1 MSRYETEMINKSQ
14 RVLSSGSII
23 DPIEKLRHLC
33 LARGA
38 TGIVGLGRAFRRM
51 DNDGSKQ
58 LNQEEFIQGI
68 EETGL
73 ELTTEEAIELFKFYI
88 SRFDRDGSGSID
100 VSEFIVTIRPNM
112 SQQREAAVELAYKK
126 LDKGG
131 DGIITI
137 DDLRHVYNVREHP
150 HYKSGVMTEEQIL
163 KLFLANFENAE
174 ADGKVTREEFFNYY
188 AAISASV
195 DTDGYFDLM
204 MRQAYKL

>member
-73 ELTTEEAIELFKFYI
+73 ELTTEEAIELFKL
-88 SRFDRDGSGSID
+88 FDRDGSGSID